1 MKYHMKAT
9 ANKVWSGYNDTK
21 AGAGCLDVFAAIKG
35 TTTQTT
41 NTGITASS
49 LLTTGSDPI
58 NWGSVQW
65 GSVQWGSVQ
74 WGSVQWGSDHQGP

>member
-1 MKYHMKAT
+1 MKYHLKAT
-9 ANKVWSGYNDTK
+9 SNKAWSGYNDTK

-65 GSVQWGSVQ
+65 GSCSGAVCSGAVCSGACAVGQ
-74 WGSVQWGSDHQGP
+74 